1 MLKDRFFQNG
11 KFFYVSKEKADTDK
25 NLFYKFFSL
34 EDDVENL
41 ENLEPMNYWDPR
53 TEQESKVNLGKNCY
67 VLLVE
72 KERDKVCEKE
82 WFYVNSEGACK
93 GLLITGKKAKK
104 YGKNAYMITIEW
116 TSEEEAEAINSRY
129 IYLYHTGKKEKL
141 YFLQELIAPLD
152 PYGKKRI
159 DQYIFELPEEE
170 CLDNYNVQVE
180 PIVEKQYQ
188 VEIDMW

>member
-11 KFFYVSKEKADTDK
+11 NFFYVSKEKAATEK
-25 NLFYKFFSL
+25 KLFYKFFSL
-34 EDDVENL
+34 EDDIENL
-41 ENLEPMNYWDPR
+41 EGVRPLNYWDPCA
-53 TEQESKVNLGKNCY
+53 EQDSRVALEANRY
-67 VLLVE
+67 ILLVE
-72 KERDKVCEKE
+72 KEGERVAEKD
-82 WFYVNSEGACK
+82 WFYAKAGDAGK
-93 GLLITGKKAKK
+93 GLVITVKKAKK

-159 DQYIFELPEEE
+159 DQYIFELPEADS
-170 CLDNYNVQVE
+170 LDDYDIRVE
-180 PIVEKQYQ
+180 PIVRKQYQ
-188 VEIDMW
+188 VEIDK